1 MDFIIDSQ
9 GGSQSAGAQ
18 TGYSFYGEQ
27 HVICGVLLSAQ
38 SQFFLQSLQDR
49 NRFTYMTGSPVTD
62 LDDIFSL
69 WFKRKVFIKGCYTV
83 GLGLCHADLF
93 GYVSEQLSGQITVFF
108 LNFLHNGDQRA
119 CFPSIVV
126 NDLSSFFVVALVK
139 HALVPPC
146 S

>member
-1 MDFIIDSQ
+1 CFQLSYIVTSQFCDQFQSFFRRHGRMDFIIDSQ

-62 LDDIFSL
+62 LDDIFSYPGGSAE
-69 WFKRKVFIKGCYTV
+69 RTG
-83 GLGLCHADLF
+83 
-93 GYVSEQLSGQITVFF
+93 
-108 LNFLHNGDQRA
+108 
-119 CFPSIVV
+119 
-126 NDLSSFFVVALVK
+126 
-139 HALVPPC
+139 
-146 S
+146 